1 MRRAKEKNKGGVW
14 SVFLALR
21 TPPFALA
28 QWSCRGSN
36 PGPDMACNMPSTCLA
51 FLEFRRCKVKS
62 LPVTQ
67 PELRIWVS
75 EFSQSHCFPSLY
87 VRRPNRTPVRRKC
100 SGTMTMLIPRI
111 KQPLRKNS
119 CHLRHLQISLT
130 GTPAKPGMLTY
141 PTPSRQIHVSPNFND
156 QSRISRDK

>member
-1 MRRAKEKNKGGVW
+1 M
-14 SVFLALR
+14 
-21 TPPFALA
+21 
-28 QWSCRGSN
+28 
-36 PGPDMACNMPSTCLA
+36 
-51 FLEFRRCKVKS
+51 KS
-62 LPVTQ
+62 LPVTT

-87 VRRPNRTPVRRKC
+87 VRRPKRAPVRRKC

-119 CHLRHLQISLT
+119 CHLRHLQTSLT

-141 PTPSRQIHVSPNFND
+141 PTPSRQIHVSPILITNFKLRMAFAINRSLKWSEYFFWILSSNVRNYGIIKHI
-156 QSRISRDK
+156 QEENSYNCSKFRFKVQFIGSPT